1 MKIKLKRLERIVAV
15 TCERPSGPVWA
26 DAPVVV
32 VHIVDERNKYRSEYI
47 QPAQY
52 STEVSALFN
61 VCHAANASMMME
73 IGADVEWEK
82 T

>member
-15 TCERPSGPVWA
+15 TCERPSGPGWA
-26 DAPVVV
+26 NTPVV
-32 VHIVDERNKYRSEYI
+32 VHIVDEHNKYRTEYI

>member
-15 TCERPSGPVWA
+15 TCERQSKPGWA
-26 DAPVVV
+26 NAPVVV
-32 VHIVDERNKYRSEYI
+32 VHIVDECNKYRSEYI
-47 QPAQY
+47 QPAQH

-61 VCHAANASMMME
+61 VCNAANSSMMME
-73 IGADVEWEK
+73 IGADVEREK